1 MPRRSFGAARR
12 TAAAEP
18 IVFTLGPFL
27 EEFTVVPEPSLGDT
41 LEVYAAPEPGP
52 TNMIESAALL
62 AKFIRRMLVPEDRD
76 RFDRTLY
83 RMTPANEAAVDI
95 VECATWITEQVTGF
109 PTVPPGSSSA
119 GRHTSGTTSSSDTAT
134 SRSS

>member
-12 TAAAEP
+12 SAAAER
-18 IVFTLGPFL
+18 IVFTLGPFF

-41 LEVYAAPEPGP
+41 LEVYAAPEPSP
-52 TNMIESAALL
+52 SNMIESAAIL

-83 RMTPANEAAVDI
+83 RMTPASDAAVAI
-95 VECATWITEQVTGF
+95 VDCACWITEQVTGF
-109 PTVPPGSSSA
+109 PTVPPGDSSP
-119 GRHTSGTTSSSDTAT
+119 GRPTSGTISSSGSAT
-134 SRSS
+134 SPSS